1 MLQSL
6 EVAFGF
12 GFIPYILLMFSI
24 NRMKVYSDKSVHYHD
39 GRWLLGNIFLV
50 ATIFSMCVVD
60 TISAELDYYLISRNN
75 LWAIGFS
82 ILSIIFGLFLVFK
95 LNKKILVE
103 FSELKKFCSN
113 YIGLYY
119 FLYIVLFV
127 TTPIQAMLFFLVKNN
142 AFKISLI
149 EDYKT
154 FMSKKG
160 D

>member
-1 MLQSL
+1 MLQDL
-6 EVAFGF
+6 ELAFGF
-12 GFIPYILLMFSI
+12 GFIPYILLMISI
-24 NRMKVYSDKSVHYHD
+24 NRMKVYSNKSTFYHD

-50 ATIFSMCVVD
+50 ATIFSMFVVD
-60 TISAELDYYLISRNN
+60 TISWKLDNYLISRGHF
-75 LWAIGFS
+75 WVIGFS
-82 ILSIIFGLFLVFK
+82 ILSIVFGLFLVFN

-103 FSELKKFCSN
+103 LSELKKFCSN

-142 AFKISLI
+142 VFKISLI

-154 FMSKKG
+154 FMDKKG